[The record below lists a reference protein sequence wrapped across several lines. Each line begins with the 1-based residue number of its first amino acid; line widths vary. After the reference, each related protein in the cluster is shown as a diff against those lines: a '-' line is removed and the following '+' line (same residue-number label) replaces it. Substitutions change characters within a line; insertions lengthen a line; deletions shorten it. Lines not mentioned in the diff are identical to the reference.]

1 MGYFPFFVELKGK
14 EGLIVGGGRIA
25 AHKIEKLKPFGARLI
40 VVASYIAEDLKADPD
55 LICLERPFQDTD
67 VEEKCFVIA
76 ATDDGKLNAHISAL
90 CKEKNILV
98 NVVDDQEKCSFI
110 FPSLVRE
117 GKFCAGISTEGAS
130 PMTAAYFRSRLAAA
144 LPENM
149 EEILDMLAAFREP
162 VRREIPDGRVRA
174 AVLKEAALFCLE
186 QGRPLTREEM
196 QERLDAAAG
205 KQEKKRTGSVA
216 LVGAGSGAYDAI
228 TVKGLNT
235 LRRAEVLIYDDLID
249 ERLLSHVSESCEQI
263 YVGKRSGRHSF
274 RQEEINDLLVQKAR
288 EGKRVVRLKGGDPFV
303 FGRGSEEMIT
313 LREEKIPVT
322 EIPGTTSAIVAPA
335 GAGIPVTHRGLARSF
350 HVITGHT
357 AGTEDGLPENIE
369 NLAAL
374 HGTLIFLMG
383 IGNLPA
389 IADKLIAAGKNGETP
404 AAVVRQNT
412 DGSTQEVRG
421 KLHNIA
427 DKVKAAGIKT
437 PAVIVI
443 GETAGLQLLDG
454 QQEPC

>member
-1 MGYFPFFVELKGK
+1 
-14 EGLIVGGGRIA
+14 
-25 AHKIEKLKPFGARLI
+25 
-40 VVASYIAEDLKADPD
+40 
-55 LICLERPFQDTD
+55 
-67 VEEKCFVIA
+67 
-76 ATDDGKLNAHISAL
+76 
-90 CKEKNILV
+90 
-98 NVVDDQEKCSFI
+98 
-110 FPSLVRE
+110 
-117 GKFCAGISTEGAS
+117 
-130 PMTAAYFRSRLAAA
+130 
-144 LPENM
+144 
-149 EEILDMLAAFREP
+149 
-162 VRREIPDGRVRA
+162 
-174 AVLKEAALFCLE
+174 
-186 QGRPLTREEM
+186 
-196 QERLDAAAG
+196 
-205 KQEKKRTGSVA
+205 
-216 LVGAGSGAYDAI
+216 
-228 TVKGLNT
+228 
-235 LRRAEVLIYDDLID
+235 
-249 ERLLSHVSESCEQI
+249 
-263 YVGKRSGRHSF
+263 
-274 RQEEINDLLVQKAR
+274 
-288 EGKRVVRLKGGDPFV
+288 
-303 FGRGSEEMIT
+303 MIT